1 MIEINKDKINFG
13 NYNIKE
19 KLKESIEFL
28 GDIYYIKTHNALTR
42 LEKNDVLVYE
52 SVPGTAVKNFI
63 DSSDYIEFEVSAEG
77 EASIILA
84 VEDGIK
90 FNLYIDNNEYKNYVT
105 LTGGKLNINV
115 ISNNNFVKIRVDK
128 NGK

>member
-90 FNLYIDNNEYKNYVT
+90 FNLYIDNNEYKNDVT